1 MDHFITKRIVDI
13 PADDIVVLLS
23 QENPYCAKFSDDT
36 ANTLDAMG
44 NGKGRLGKGRL
55 GKGIRLLVYPI
66 ERTLSS
72 EVYF

>member
-44 NGKGRLGKGRL
+44 NGKGRLGKG
-55 GKGIRLLVYPI
+55 IRLLVYPI